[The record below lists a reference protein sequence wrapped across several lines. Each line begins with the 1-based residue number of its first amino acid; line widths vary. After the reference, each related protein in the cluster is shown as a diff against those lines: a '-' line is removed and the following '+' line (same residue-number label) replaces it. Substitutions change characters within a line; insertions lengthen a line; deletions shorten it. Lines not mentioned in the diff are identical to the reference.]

1 MKSNSGFTLIEIL
14 VVVMIVGIMAGA
26 TTAFVSTGGPKK
38 EMNTAIEKFVVISD
52 HIQEL
57 ALLDGEPIGLIL
69 EPREW
74 RDNPLDQG
82 WLYRWQ
88 KMTAQGW
95 QALPNVDQMEFPV
108 EVDLRVIIDEMQW
121 KHKKE
126 PEIKEPILAFY
137 PSGEVTPFEIE
148 FSHEELP
155 GESQTVMVN
164 VWGQVVWKEREEAEK
179 ERDELLER
187 YD

>member
-1 MKSNSGFTLIEIL
+1 MKKQAGFTLIEIL

-26 TTAFVSTGGPKK
+26 TTAFVSMGGPKK
-38 EMNTAIEKFVVISD
+38 DMNDAIEKFLVISD

-57 ALLDGEPIGLIL
+57 AILDGEAIGLML

-82 WLYRWQ
+82 WAYSWQ

-95 QALPNVDQMEFPV
+95 QPLTNVEQMEFPV
-108 EVDLRVIIDEMQW
+108 DVRLRVIIDEMQW
-121 KHKKE
+121 QYKKAPEVRE
-126 PEIKEPILAFY
+126 PQLAFY

-148 FSHEELP
+148 FTHEELP

-179 ERDELLER
+179 ERDEMLER
-187 YD
+187 YE